1 MTKRQHYDTDQCFNI
16 LRVFKNGTLRRNDG
30 FTTMY
35 DRHSLQKK
43 YFLSLKKLLNT
54 LTPFK

>member
-16 LRVFKNGTLRRNDG
+16 LRVFKNGTLRRNDC

-35 DRHSLQKK
+35 DRHCKKK
-43 YFLSLKKLLNT
+43 YFLRLKKLLNT